1 MNIRAQQKK
10 MKEIYDLLSQD
21 LSYIYG
27 ERESGPNGAKKEF
40 LRKAA
45 AFLHRLGKDLTFTEM
60 RVCTNKAGIACSG
73 EVTLYGIWS
82 KNNGMF
88 FEITQSLLR
97 ANDLLYREIESLNDY
112 KGGQNKWLSISM
124 FRDMDYSGLCAVLLE
139 LKKEEEGQDAA

>member
-1 MNIRAQQKK
+1 MKLSAQQKK

-40 LRKAA
+40 LRKTAE
-45 AFLHRLGKDLTFTEM
+45 FLRRLGKDLGFIEM
-60 RVCTNKAGIACSG
+60 RVHTNKAGIACSG
-73 EVTLYGIWS
+73 EVTLYGMWS

-97 ANDLLYREIESLNDY
+97 ANDLLYREIESLNDF

-124 FRDMDYSGLCAVLLE
+124 FRDMEYSRLCVVLLE

>member
-124 FRDMDYSGLCAVLLE
+124 FRDMEYSRLCVVLLE